1 MCANRVRCA
10 VLTRVFTTDP
20 TYAAILKE
28 IVDIDRLVGARPPA
42 APVAV
47 PITSLARSKRFAT
60 AMSTKSTG
68 RPGRSG
74 RGALITCMHRT
85 AELLELLQ
93 REDA

>member
-1 MCANRVRCA
+1 M
-10 VLTRVFTTDP
+10 LTRVFTTDP

-47 PITSLARSKRFAT
+47 PTSLAIARSKRFAT

-74 RGALITCMHRT
+74 RGALITCTHRT